1 MTLIPVDD
9 VNTLQ
14 SLLETVKG
22 HVADIQRVV
31 ANVEAANVDGEDWV
45 VLDNLRVAP
54 GRLGGLFL
62 ATGRLLVM
70 MESIETIATDNR
82 MKGHR

>member
-1 MTLIPVDD
+1 MTLIPVED

-14 SLLETVKG
+14 SLLETVKA
-22 HVADIQRVV
+22 HVADLQRVV
-31 ANVEAANVDGEDWV
+31 ANVEAANTDGEDWV

-54 GRLGGLFL
+54 GRVGGLFL

-70 MESIETIATDNR
+70 LESVETIASDRR
-82 MKGHR
+82 MRGLK